1 MRDSLLV
8 SGADSVH
15 ERYGDL
21 EEFRRTISAGVGFV
35 TFNYGIDG
43 VTMEIVRYAK
53 TLQRILGG
61 IPIHLISGKF
71 SPETDGLLDP
81 SWERSVLRGL
91 DGFDSW
97 PLYESFFHRRLDRG
111 GRLYNE
117 LIGLFWTDVL
127 TITEKL
133 GRYIEDNQIR
143 LLFLANTNSNPG
155 NVALAL
161 ANVLLSESLG
171 IPVISNNHDFFWEG
185 GMSQA
190 ERCAESAQPGPR
202 DHFFANAHLG
212 EVFSIIQMLY
222 PWESRSWISVNINDA
237 QSRQLV
243 SKFGHNPANV
253 TQISTAVEAEADG
266 VHDPRRRTRAM
277 KQVAQI
283 LGQRGGRV
291 RAA

>member
-1 MRDSLLV
+1 MNVAELV
-8 SGADSVH
+8 NKLKAEQLNTWFDLGLFLDRLKVQSAVPSTRCD
-15 ERYGDL
+15 GDL
-21 EEFRRTISAGVGFV
+21 EEFHRTISSGVGFV
-35 TFNYGIDG
+35 TFDYGIDG

-61 IPIHLISGKF
+61 IPIHFISGKF

-111 GRLYNE
+111 GPLYNE

-127 TITEKL
+127 SITEKL
-133 GRYIEDNQIR
+133 GRYIEDHQIR

-171 IPVISNNHDFFWEG
+171 IPVITTTT
-185 GMSQA
+185 
-190 ERCAESAQPGPR
+190 
-202 DHFFANAHLG
+202 
-212 EVFSIIQMLY
+212 FSGKG
-222 PWESRSWISVNINDA
+222 A
-237 QSRQLV
+237 
-243 SKFGHNPANV
+243 
-253 TQISTAVEAEADG
+253 
-266 VHDPRRRTRAM
+266 
-277 KQVAQI
+277 
-283 LGQRGGRV
+283 
-291 RAA
+291 